1 MNDFIL
7 DDFLLK
13 TVPARR
19 LYHAFAAGLPIID
32 YHNHL
37 DPRELA
43 DDRQF
48 ENLAQLWIASDPYE
62 NARRCLL
69 PGGSQP

>member
-19 LYHAFAAGLPIID
+19 LYYAFAGFGSEALRFIG
-32 YHNHL
+32 
-37 DPRELA
+37 RE
-43 DDRQF
+43 
-48 ENLAQLWIASDPYE
+48 SYE
-62 NARRCLL
+62 NARRCFL
-69 PGGSQP
+69 PGRSQP